1 MKLFRAVGWITIT
14 LVLAGGCSR
23 AVKSLDGDEM
33 DHPMMKRA
41 KQKEQ
46 SGDIQGAV
54 QIYQALLERSPSMAR
69 VHLSLAL
76 LLDRPQGH
84 YARAIYHYEQ
94 YLAMRPET
102 EKRAMIESR
111 ARSATL
117 ALVGTVFSNQ
127 TAVVKRLDVLEKEN
141 DALVTRNANL
151 EAQLQQNRAIV
162 KALRA
167 RMDASALEAS
177 KQLERSGMLE
187 AGIQPALPT
196 VRVERND
203 TLRKIAQRIYGDQ
216 ARWKDIYEANRNVLR
231 RPEDVRVGQVLVVPK

>member
-1 MKLFRAVGWITIT
+1 MTLFRAVGWITVT
-14 LVLAGGCSR
+14 LVLAAGCSR
-23 AVKSLDGDEM
+23 PVKSLDGDEM
-33 DHPMMKRA
+33 DHPLMKRA

-76 LLDRPQGH
+76 LLDRPHGN
-84 YARAIYHYEQ
+84 YVRAIYHYEQ

-127 TAVVKRLDVLEKEN
+127 TVVVKRLDVLEKEN

-167 RMDASALEAS
+167 RMDASALDAS

-196 VRVERND
+196 VRVERHD
-203 TLRKIAQRIYGDQ
+203 TLRKIAQRIYGNQD
-216 ARWKDIYEANRNVLR
+216 RWKDIYDANRNVLR
-231 RPEDVRVGQVLVVPK
+231 RPEDVKVGQVLVVPK

>member
-1 MKLFRAVGWITIT
+1 
-14 LVLAGGCSR
+14 
-23 AVKSLDGDEM
+23 
-33 DHPMMKRA
+33 
-41 KQKEQ
+41 
-46 SGDIQGAV
+46 
-54 QIYQALLERSPSMAR
+54 
-69 VHLSLAL
+69 
-76 LLDRPQGH
+76 
-84 YARAIYHYEQ
+84 
-94 YLAMRPET
+94 MRPET

-127 TAVVKRLDVLEKEN
+127 TVVVKRLDVLEKEN

-167 RMDASALEAS
+167 RMDASALDAS

-196 VRVERND
+196 VRVERHD

-216 ARWKDIYEANRNVLR
+216 DRWKDIYDANRNVLR
-231 RPEDVRVGQVLVVPK
+231 RPEDVKVGQVLVVPK